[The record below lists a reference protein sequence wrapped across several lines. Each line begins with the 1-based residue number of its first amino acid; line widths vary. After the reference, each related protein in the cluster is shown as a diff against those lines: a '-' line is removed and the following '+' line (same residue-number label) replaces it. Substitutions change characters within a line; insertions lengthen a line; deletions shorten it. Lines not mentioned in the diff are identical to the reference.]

1 MGAKNQIKIESFE
14 VRPLRINDIPEV
26 LRLAVKAQGA
36 FGISSTVSPSMF
48 LKEMALN
55 IQGSLKTSVVFV
67 APNGKIISVF
77 VFRVLTSISIELN
90 YVFHDPNIAQTDN
103 IKKSAYHVFT
113 NCGFK
118 EVYVNV
124 FKKRKRLG
132 SFLKLLK
139 TYGFSDV
146 VEDNDSFLKLQFKKL
161 DNL

>member
-77 VFRVLTSISIELN
+77 VFRVLTSLLLN
-90 YVFHDPNIAQTDN
+90 
-103 IKKSAYHVFT
+103 
-113 NCGFK
+113 
-118 EVYVNV
+118 
-124 FKKRKRLG
+124 
-132 SFLKLLK
+132 
-139 TYGFSDV
+139 
-146 VEDNDSFLKLQFKKL
+146 LQQ
-161 DNL
+161 